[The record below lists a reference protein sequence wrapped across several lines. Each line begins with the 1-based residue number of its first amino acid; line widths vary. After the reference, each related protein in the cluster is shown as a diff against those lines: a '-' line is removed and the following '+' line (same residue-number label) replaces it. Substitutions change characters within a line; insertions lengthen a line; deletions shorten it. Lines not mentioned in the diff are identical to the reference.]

1 MVLAKISREFKDSGI
16 SSPSIDMYKTSTD
29 PYRSFKSQHRC
40 MSELSLRVIVLPSL
54 VYSVAGFEL
63 DSEQDE
69 LRKALLIK
77 QETDFDFLL
86 LLVFSNS

>member
-1 MVLAKISREFKDSGI
+1 
-16 SSPSIDMYKTSTD
+16 
-29 PYRSFKSQHRC
+29 

-54 VYSVAGFEL
+54 VYSVAGF